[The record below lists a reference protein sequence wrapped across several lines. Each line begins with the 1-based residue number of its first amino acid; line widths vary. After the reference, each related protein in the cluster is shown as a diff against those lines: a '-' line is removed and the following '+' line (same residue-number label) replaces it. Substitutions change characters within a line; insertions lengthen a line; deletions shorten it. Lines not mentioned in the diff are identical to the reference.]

1 MIIDIYPLINLGAP
15 GARLAPAGLQHHRLM
30 CYLQE
35 KNMYTPSFV
44 VMPSLPPEMIG
55 KYIQPFECSE
65 RLIAVLYLLST
76 SSIHNFCCGFSL

>member
-1 MIIDIYPLINLGAP
+1 MIIDIYPLINLRAP
-15 GARLAPAGLQHHRLM
+15 GARLAPAGLQHLLM

-35 KNMYTPSFV
+35 KNMYTPSFA

-65 RLIAVLYLLST
+65 RLIAVLHLLST
-76 SSIHNFCCGFSL
+76 SSIHNFCWGFNF